1 MKFTTLLSV
10 LLLFIGF
17 TSCKS
22 EPLKEGKIVYA
33 IDYPDQKD
41 NFFLYSILPK
51 EMELFFKDGRMH
63 SSIKKANLINSL
75 YVDCNKKQVAAY
87 FNYGTEAYNVTLIEN
102 EIKAM
107 LAVQKKYKISYLNET
122 DTIAGYDVKKAL
134 ATSET
139 DPRDKIELWYTE
151 DISINN
157 PNWYNPFHEV
167 PGVLLAY
174 SIDRYGI
181 RMVFKAKSVEE
192 IAVEEALLEPS
203 KNGKS
208 ISYIDYDSK
217 LADLFKTFE

>member
-1 MKFTTLLSV
+1 MKLTTILSV

-17 TSCKS
+17 TSCKN

-33 IDYPDQKD
+33 IEYPEQKD

-51 EMELFFKDGRMH
+51 EMDLFFKDGRMH
-63 SSIKKANLINSL
+63 SAIKKANLTNSL
-75 YVDCNKKQVAAY
+75 YVDCNKKQVSAY
-87 FNYGTEAYNVTLIEN
+87 FNYGTEAYHVTLLEN
-102 EIKAM
+102 EINAM

-134 ATSET
+134 AVSET
-139 DPRDKIELWYTE
+139 NPKDKIELWYTE
-151 DISINN
+151 DISIAN

-192 IAVEEALLEPS
+192 IAVDDTMLAPN

-208 ISYIDYDSK
+208 ISYIAYDSK
-217 LADLFKTFE
+217 LAELFKTFE